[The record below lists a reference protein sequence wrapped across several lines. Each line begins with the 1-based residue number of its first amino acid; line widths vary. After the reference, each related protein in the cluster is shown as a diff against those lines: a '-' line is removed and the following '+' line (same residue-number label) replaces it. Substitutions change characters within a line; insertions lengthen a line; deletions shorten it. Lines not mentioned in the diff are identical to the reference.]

1 MSTGDGAR
9 RLSEEIE
16 EEGEGGDALPRRLGG
31 GGSGGD
37 APAESAGNNTVE
49 NAAGLPME
57 SVASDTAGIPAAN
70 DRVVAP
76 GRSFETLLS
85 DVPLEVTVEL
95 GRVTLP
101 LKEVGE
107 RLGPGSLIPLSKL
120 TGESLDIRVNDRLVA
135 RAEAIAIGERY
146 GVRIVEIVQGDT

>member
-1 MSTGDGAR
+1 MSGSKDGAR

-16 EEGEGGDALPRRLGG
+16 EGGGDELPRRLGG
-31 GGSGGD
+31 GGEPGSE
-37 APAESAGNNTVE
+37 PAGQSTVE
-49 NAAGLPME
+49 TGAGLPME
-57 SVASDTAGIPAAN
+57 SVASDTAGMPAAN
-70 DRVVAP
+70 DRVSAP

-146 GVRIVEIVQGDT
+146 GVRIVEIVERDG